1 MKEIVDDVSAWL
13 TDGRDKIVTA
23 TVLKTWGSAPRRPG
37 AKMAIDGDGHLTG
50 SVSGG
55 CVEGAVIEAAR
66 QTLETG
72 EVQLLHFGV
81 ADETAWS
88 VGLACGGSIDIFVE
102 NLDLHSFEKVQRL
115 ISEERSGSVTTI
127 VRGPVGILGQKAVVD
142 ATGEAASDMA
152 PDLEERVIEAATAA
166 KQANMIALDAE
177 TTIFVDL
184 IQPSPTLVAVGGGEI
199 ALSLTK
205 MARLLGY
212 NTVVIDPR
220 RVFASE
226 DRFPHVDQL
235 IQKWPRSAFAGIEL
249 TPDTA
254 VALLTHD
261 PKIDD
266 PSLKIL
272 LDRDVFYIGALG
284 SRKTHARR
292 SKRLAEMGFS
302 KDQIGRIC
310 APIGLDIGAV
320 NPQEI
325 AVAIMAEIVA
335 ARHGRKMVAE

>member
-1 MKEIVDDVSAWL
+1 MKEILNDVSDWISN
-13 TDGRDKIVTA
+13 GRDKITVA
-23 TVLKTWGSAPRRPG
+23 TVLRTWGSAPRRPG
-37 AKMAIDGDGHLTG
+37 AKMAMDDDGHISG

-66 QTLETG
+66 DALETG
-72 EVQLLHFGV
+72 ESRLLHFGV

-102 NLDLHSFEKVQRL
+102 NLDPSSFEAARSL
-115 ISEERSGSVTTI
+115 ILEERPGSICTV
-127 VRGPVGILGQKAVVD
+127 VRGPDELLGQKLVVD
-142 ATGEAASDMA
+142 NGAAAASNMA
-152 PDLEERVIEAATAA
+152 PDLEERVMNASSEA
-166 KQANMIALDAE
+166 KQTGMITLDTGTAV
-177 TTIFVDL
+177 FVDL
-184 IQPSPTLVAVGGGEI
+184 IRPSPTLVAVGGGEI
-199 ALSLTK
+199 ALALTK

-266 PSLKIL
+266 PSLGL
-272 LDRDVFYIGALG
+272 VLDQDVFYIGALG
-284 SRKTHARR
+284 SRKTHAKRL
-292 SKRLAEMGFS
+292 KRLAKKGFTS
-302 KDQIGRIC
+302 KETDRIC
-310 APIGLDIGAV
+310 APIGLDIGAS

-325 AVAIMAEIVA
+325 AVAIMAEIVS
-335 ARHGRKMVAE
+335 ARNGRGIAE